1 MSCPG
6 SSMLSAPWR
15 DRCLRIILRPATS
28 ACLGCP
34 FLSSRGLLPLPIST
48 WLTFAVLLFCFVWQP
63 PFGGPGTKDD
73 EPVEL
78 LPKRELT
85 APSREAASNQQL
97 QPSPPPAN
105 SASAQQPHQYPQLP
119 QHQLVTASQL
129 PPQLGDSVGTTSFAP
144 VLSVANQASSS
155 SAKLMPEAGG
165 VVSAP
170 GHSVGGRTE
179 TLACMNVKD
188 SPLLTADATQGPH
201 VAPPVAS
208 CAQQDTHAIARAGL
222 MVGEHSAA
230 EIVAVHS
237 ETRGP
242 DLIETT
248 PPVMAVNPSYS
259 QCGGVSA
266 TCASCSGVSC
276 QKSPKQTGSTTCI
289 TVVEVTCRV
298 IVEGEQRTVTFPM
311 DFNHDTPRA
320 VAKEM
325 VDELH
330 MGESEETITDI
341 IRQIEL
347 VRLAHTEPSLEALME
362 ARAEP
367 PLEPAGEQPSA
378 RLTAQPR
385 MPFMDPSSGSETQH
399 AIVEHMRLSQSHGH
413 ALCHLSSDAFD
424 NPQLAAIFPESL
436 ASQQPTFSS
445 APMHAVPPH
454 LAALLAADAPT
465 ATDASLHIPLRA
477 LVSSGQPAGAI
488 HASSGVSPPALG
500 AGGALAS
507 ATATDEVEPESERTG
522 HQVFAALRAG
532 EGAPVGMVVGTMP
545 PAPLHLPTTL
555 DLSSPIAAL
564 APSVQASP
572 DPKSPGGIPLFA
584 QGGVCAS
591 VSVSTSTA
599 SSLHAPGMRAVNG
612 TLAVGN
618 GSGAMNAASSS
629 AQGSMAQSGVGGV
642 GGGDSVDGGSGGS
655 RACALD
661 DDDDGDIDDRAI
673 MQRIEIQQLREIE
686 EIKER
691 HRKHTTRILA
701 MIQRRAQERASRRG
715 ADADVA

>member
-1 MSCPG
+1 
-6 SSMLSAPWR
+6 
-15 DRCLRIILRPATS
+15 
-28 ACLGCP
+28 
-34 FLSSRGLLPLPIST
+34 
-48 WLTFAVLLFCFVWQP
+48 
-63 PFGGPGTKDD
+63 
-73 EPVEL
+73 
-78 LPKRELT
+78 
-85 APSREAASNQQL
+85 
-97 QPSPPPAN
+97 
-105 SASAQQPHQYPQLP
+105 
-119 QHQLVTASQL
+119 
-129 PPQLGDSVGTTSFAP
+129 
-144 VLSVANQASSS
+144 
-155 SAKLMPEAGG
+155 
-165 VVSAP
+165 
-170 GHSVGGRTE
+170 
-179 TLACMNVKD
+179 
-188 SPLLTADATQGPH
+188 
-201 VAPPVAS
+201 
-208 CAQQDTHAIARAGL
+208 
-222 MVGEHSAA
+222 
-230 EIVAVHS
+230 
-237 ETRGP
+237 
-242 DLIETT
+242 
-248 PPVMAVNPSYS
+248 
-259 QCGGVSA
+259 
-266 TCASCSGVSC
+266 
-276 QKSPKQTGSTTCI
+276 
-289 TVVEVTCRV
+289 V

-362 ARAEP
+362 APAEP

-532 EGAPVGMVVGTMP
+532 EGASVGMVVGTMP

>member
-179 TLACMNVKD
+179 ALACMNVKD

-222 MVGEHSAA
+222 MVGEHAAA

-259 QCGGVSA
+259 QCGGVRILQWRL
-266 TCASCSGVSC
+266 VSEIA
-276 QKSPKQTGSTTCI
+276 QADWEHDVHHRSRGHLPSD
-289 TVVEVTCRV
+289 CR
-298 IVEGEQRTVTFPM
+298 G
-311 DFNHDTPRA
+311 
-320 VAKEM
+320 
-325 VDELH
+325 
-330 MGESEETITDI
+330 
-341 IRQIEL
+341 
-347 VRLAHTEPSLEALME
+347 
-362 ARAEP
+362 RAEDGH
-367 PLEPAGEQPSA
+367 L
-378 RLTAQPR
+378 
-385 MPFMDPSSGSETQH
+385 
-399 AIVEHMRLSQSHGH
+399 SHG
-413 ALCHLSSDAFD
+413 F
-424 NPQLAAIFPESL
+424 
-436 ASQQPTFSS
+436 
-445 APMHAVPPH
+445 
-454 LAALLAADAPT
+454 
-465 ATDASLHIPLRA
+465 
-477 LVSSGQPAGAI
+477 
-488 HASSGVSPPALG
+488 
-500 AGGALAS
+500 
-507 ATATDEVEPESERTG
+507 
-522 HQVFAALRAG
+522 
-532 EGAPVGMVVGTMP
+532 
-545 PAPLHLPTTL
+545 
-555 DLSSPIAAL
+555 
-564 APSVQASP
+564 
-572 DPKSPGGIPLFA
+572 
-584 QGGVCAS
+584 
-591 VSVSTSTA
+591 
-599 SSLHAPGMRAVNG
+599 
-612 TLAVGN
+612 
-618 GSGAMNAASSS
+618 
-629 AQGSMAQSGVGGV
+629 
-642 GGGDSVDGGSGGS
+642 
-655 RACALD
+655 
-661 DDDDGDIDDRAI
+661 
-673 MQRIEIQQLREIE
+673 
-686 EIKER
+686 
-691 HRKHTTRILA
+691 
-701 MIQRRAQERASRRG
+701 
-715 ADADVA
+715 